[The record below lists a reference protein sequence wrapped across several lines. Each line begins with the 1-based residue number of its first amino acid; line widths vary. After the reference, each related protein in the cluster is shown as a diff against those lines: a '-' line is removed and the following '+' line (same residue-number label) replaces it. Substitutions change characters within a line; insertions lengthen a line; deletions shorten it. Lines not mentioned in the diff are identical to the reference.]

1 MDERMRAAFDK
12 VRASEALREKT
23 REKVTAALA
32 RRTPRRRQIRRRV
45 VAIAAACGVLVLLA
59 AGALRLALAPA
70 WTISVEI
77 NPSLE
82 LSVSRSGRVVA
93 AEGFN
98 AEGRALAETV
108 SLYRDYR
115 ETVAALLE
123 TDTVAGLLA
132 EDGLLELS
140 VIDPNPDRGAASTA
154 ALEPICA
161 GAGGSCHQL
170 DPDAVAEAHSCGL
183 SYGRYQLYLALV
195 ALDPSITP
203 EEVASSSMR
212 ALRQR
217 PPRGERPSRGMGRVK
232 P

>member
-1 MDERMRAAFDK
+1 MKKSGKFALAAAAALLIA
-12 VRASEALREKT
+12 ASLPAAAATART
-23 REKVTAALA
+23 SCWYTAA
-32 RRTPRRRQIRRRV
+32 RT
-45 VAIAAACGVLVLLA
+45 AC
-59 AGALRLALAPA
+59 
-70 WTISVEI
+70 T
-77 NPSLE
+77 
-82 LSVSRSGRVVA
+82 VA

-132 EDGLLELS
+132 EGGLLELS
-140 VIDPNPDRGAASTA
+140 VIDPDPDRGAASTA

-203 EEVASSSMR
+203 EEVAGSSMR

-217 PPRGERPSRGMGRVK
+217 LAALGGQLPESGQQGSGHHGENGHHGGWDE
-232 P
+232 